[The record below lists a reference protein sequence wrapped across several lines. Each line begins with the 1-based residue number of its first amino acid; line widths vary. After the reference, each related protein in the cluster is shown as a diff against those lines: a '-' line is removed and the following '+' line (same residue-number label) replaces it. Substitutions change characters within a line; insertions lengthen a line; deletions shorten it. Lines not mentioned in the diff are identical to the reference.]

1 MQPIILASQSPRRQ
15 QLLKSAEI
23 DFTVCVSGV
32 DEDFDPSAT
41 PEEIAGYL
49 AKIKASAVA
58 KEKGSGNIIVA
69 ADTVVALNNKIY
81 NKPANN
87 AEAIEML
94 QELSG
99 HTHKVITGVC
109 ILANGKEII
118 FTETT
123 QVSFYDLTL
132 AQIEHYVKNYQPFDK
147 AGGYAIQEWIGLIG
161 IKEIIGD
168 YYNVMGLPVAR
179 LLQELKVL

>member
-15 QLLKSAEI
+15 QLLQSAEI
-23 DFTVCVSGV
+23 EFTVVVSGV
-32 DEDFDPSAT
+32 EEDFDPSAT
-41 PEEIAGYL
+41 PKEIAAYL
-49 AKIKASAVA
+49 AKIKAEAVA
-58 KEKGSGNIIVA
+58 EIKGYDTIIVA
-69 ADTVVALNNKIY
+69 ADTVVAYKNKIY
-81 NKPANN
+81 NKPVDD
-87 AEAIEML
+87 AEAICML

-99 HTHKVITGVC
+99 NTHKVITGVC
-109 ILANGKEII
+109 ILSKDRKIV

-123 QVSFYDLTL
+123 EVIFYELSQ

-147 AGGYAIQEWIGLIG
+147 AGGYAIQEWIGLVG

-179 LLQELKVL
+179 LLQVLRDL